1 MDGNGLMVTMREFQ
15 SSQPRS
21 FPRWEGYDLLVDV
34 DIVNPLLKK
43 QWERNRR
50 SNIVVFVV

>member
-21 FPRWEGYDLLVDV
+21 FPRWEGYDLLVNV
-34 DIVNPLLKK
+34 DIVNPLLKNNGR
-43 QWERNRR
+43 ETEDL
-50 SNIVVFVV
+50 ILLFL